1 MPSSI
6 RMNSMSSFIPAID
19 AVRKNMKR
27 EFRKS
32 MEKLQSEMSEYAL
45 YKDNY
50 DFMMCSPIVQKL
62 KGEIQLLDSKVDDLQ
77 YANRQLIRE
86 LKAMQKNE
94 KRLNKKIKKIRRKKS
109 VEETVVPD
117 VSNARYPLVADNFLA
132 EEHIVYELVEETDEI
147 AVVAGEEDKEDFV
160 VKEEEVVEED
170 TDIVEDE
177 EIVKEKSEEEAEEEV
192 VVEKSEEEAE
202 EEVVVEKSEEE
213 AEEEVVVEE
222 AEEEVEEEFVVEEDE
237 EESEEEDEEES
248 EEEDE
253 DEEEDE
259 EVVEEDE
266 EVVEEDEGEEED
278 EDEGEEEE
286 VYEVKIKGKTYF
298 TTNEQTGVIYAMD
311 ADGDV
316 GDEVGKFVNGVA
328 TFTK

>member
-6 RMNSMSSFIPAID
+6 RMKSMFASNPAID

-32 MEKLQSEMSEYAL
+32 MEKLQSEMSDYAW

-62 KGEIQLLDSKVDDLQ
+62 KEEIRLLDSKVDDLQ

-86 LKAMQKNE
+86 LKDMQKNE

-117 VSNARYPLVADNFLA
+117 VSNVIEPFVADNFLA
-132 EEHIVYELVEETDEI
+132 EEHIVYELIEETDEI
-147 AVVAGEEDKEDFV
+147 AVVAVEEEEEVVKEEVVKEEVVKEEVVKEEEEDEEDEEEEEAAVDEEEEDEEDEEV
-160 VKEEEVVEED
+160 VDEEEEDEEEEEEEDEEEEEEEEEEEDEEEEEEEDEVVEEEVVEEEVV
-170 TDIVEDE
+170 VEDE
-177 EIVKEKSEEEAEEEV
+177 EE
-192 VVEKSEEEAE
+192 
-202 EEVVVEKSEEE
+202 
-213 AEEEVVVEE
+213 
-222 AEEEVEEEFVVEEDE
+222 
-237 EESEEEDEEES
+237 
-248 EEEDE
+248 
-253 DEEEDE
+253 E
-259 EVVEEDE
+259 EVVEE
-266 EVVEEDEGEEED
+266 
-278 EDEGEEEE
+278 EEEE

-298 TTNEQTGVIYAMD
+298 TTNEKTGVIYAMD

>member
-6 RMNSMSSFIPAID
+6 RMNSMPACNPAID

-62 KGEIQLLDSKVDDLQ
+62 KEEIRLLDSKVDDLQ

-117 VSNARYPLVADNFLA
+117 VSNARYPLVSDNFIA

-147 AVVAGEEDKEDFV
+147 AVVSVDEEDEKV
-160 VKEEEVVEED
+160 VADEAIEEE
-170 TDIVEDE
+170 IVTEDE
-177 EIVKEKSEEEAEEEV
+177 EEKSEEEEV
-192 VVEKSEEEAE
+192 VVEKSEEEE
-202 EEVVVEKSEEE
+202 
-213 AEEEVVVEE
+213 EEEVVVEE
-222 AEEEVEEEFVVEEDE
+222 AEEEEVEEDA
-237 EESEEEDEEES
+237 
-248 EEEDE
+248 
-253 DEEEDE
+253 
-259 EVVEEDE
+259 
-266 EVVEEDEGEEED
+266 
-278 EDEGEEEE
+278 EEEE

-298 TTNEQTGVIYAMD
+298 TTNEKTGVIYAMD

-316 GDEVGKFVNGVA
+316 GDEVGNFVNGVA

>member
-1 MPSSI
+1 MK
-6 RMNSMSSFIPAID
+6 SMFASNPAID

-32 MEKLQSEMSEYAL
+32 MEKLQSEMSDYAW

-62 KGEIQLLDSKVDDLQ
+62 KEEIRLLDSKVDDLQ

-86 LKAMQKNE
+86 LKDMQKNE

-117 VSNARYPLVADNFLA
+117 VSNVIEPFVADNFLA
-132 EEHIVYELVEETDEI
+132 EEHIVYELIEETDEI
-147 AVVAGEEDKEDFV
+147 AVVAVEEEEEVVKEEVVKEEVVKEEVVKEEEEDEEDEEEEEAAVDEEEEDEEDEEV
-160 VKEEEVVEED
+160 VDEEEEDEEEEEEEDEEEEEEEEEEEDEEEEEEEDEVVEEEVVEEEVV
-170 TDIVEDE
+170 VEDE
-177 EIVKEKSEEEAEEEV
+177 EE
-192 VVEKSEEEAE
+192 
-202 EEVVVEKSEEE
+202 
-213 AEEEVVVEE
+213 
-222 AEEEVEEEFVVEEDE
+222 
-237 EESEEEDEEES
+237 
-248 EEEDE
+248 
-253 DEEEDE
+253 E
-259 EVVEEDE
+259 EVVEE
-266 EVVEEDEGEEED
+266 
-278 EDEGEEEE
+278 EEEE

-298 TTNEQTGVIYAMD
+298 TTNEKTGVIYAMD